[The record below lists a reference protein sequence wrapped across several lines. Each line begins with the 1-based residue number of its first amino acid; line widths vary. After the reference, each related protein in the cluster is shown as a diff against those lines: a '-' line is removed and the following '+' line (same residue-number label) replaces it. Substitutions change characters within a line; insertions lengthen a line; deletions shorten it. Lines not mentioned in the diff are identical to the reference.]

1 MFGRYKAKEKDFS
14 KESLPTTRRQQF
26 KAFLKNEKMTIFK
39 ISLIL
44 FLFSIPFLAT
54 ITYQN
59 IVLVALQNEVEAGS
73 MTQTDMFYT
82 YAFEDLIFNAIKL
95 ATLIIFGI
103 GLSGALRIIRNL
115 CWNEGVFFGDDF
127 KKGIKQNFKQV
138 LLPSVLIG
146 LAIYLIAVFKD
157 FYNLTGSLILE
168 IGYILS
174 IAITFILIIP
184 FILFLISQITFYEG
198 KLFTLV
204 SNAFTLMLS
213 KYLIVILFSTFVG
226 IIWFVSSLFG
236 LLFYSLVVGVFIAL
250 FSGIFLVI
258 FHLYSLS
265 VFDKVINF
273 DDKKHYRK
281 GLY

>member
-1 MFGRYKAKEKDFS
+1 MFGRYKTKAEDFS
-14 KESLPTTRRQQF
+14 KEKLPTSRRQQLMS
-26 KAFLKNEKMTIFK
+26 FLKNEKMTIFK

-44 FLFSIPFLAT
+44 FAFALPFIAI

-59 IVLVALQNEVEAGS
+59 IVLVALQNEVDAGNITS
-73 MTQTDMFYT
+73 TDMYYT

-95 ATLIIFGI
+95 ATIIIFGI
-103 GLSGALRIIRNL
+103 GLSGVLRIVRNL

-127 KKGIKQNFKQV
+127 KKGAKQNFKQV
-138 LLPSVLIG
+138 LFPCIVIG
-146 LAIYLIAVFKD
+146 LSIYLISTFKD
-157 FYNLTGSLILE
+157 FYNFTNSLVLQ

-184 FILFLISQITFYEG
+184 FILFYVSQVSFYEG
-198 KLFTLV
+198 KLYILV

-213 KYLIVILFSTFVG
+213 KYLIVILFSIVIG
-226 IIWFVSSLFG
+226 VLWFVSTLFG
-236 LLFYSLVVGVFIAL
+236 LIFYSVAVGVLILL
-250 FSGIFLVI
+250 FSGIFLII

-265 VFDKVINF
+265 VFDKAINF
-273 DDKKHYRK
+273 EDKNYYRK

>member
-1 MFGRYKAKEKDFS
+1 MFGRYKTKENDFS

-44 FLFSIPFLAT
+44 FLFSLPFLAV
-54 ITYQN
+54 ITYQS

-73 MTQTDMFYT
+73 MAKAEMFYT

-95 ATLIIFGI
+95 AAIVIFGI
-103 GLSGALRIIRNL
+103 GLSGVLRIIRNL

-127 KKGIKQNFKQV
+127 KKGIKQNFKQI
-138 LLPSVLIG
+138 LLPCILIG
-146 LAIYLIAVFKD
+146 LSIYLVSTFKD
-157 FYNLTGSLILE
+157 FYNLTSSLVLE

-174 IAITFILIIP
+174 IAITFILVIP
-184 FILFLISQITFYEG
+184 FILFLISQISFYEG
-198 KLFTLV
+198 KLLTLV
-204 SNAFTLMLS
+204 SNSFTLMLS
-213 KYLIVILFSTFVG
+213 KYLIIILFSTFIG
-226 IIWFVSSLFG
+226 ALWFVSTIFG
-236 LLFYSLVVGVFIAL
+236 IMFYSLAIGVGILL
-250 FSGIFLVI
+250 FSGIFFTVL
-258 FHLYSLS
+258 HLYSLS

-273 DDKKHYRK
+273 EDKKYYRK